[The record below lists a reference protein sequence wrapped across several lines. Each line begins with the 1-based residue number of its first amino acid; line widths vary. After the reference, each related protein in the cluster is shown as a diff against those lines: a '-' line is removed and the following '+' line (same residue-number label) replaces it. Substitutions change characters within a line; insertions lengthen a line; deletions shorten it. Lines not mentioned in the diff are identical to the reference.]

1 MYSNLNK
8 IFEFDTKMLR
18 WTEYMDSYY
27 YGIKKYLVREDL
39 TKLDQMRSNYKRYKF
54 IVLNNQ
60 KSNRCCFNLCFF
72 YFKECKLPK
81 VWSGTVVWLIRLIIS
96 IRRSQHG
103 SIDQENN

>member
-1 MYSNLNK
+1 MYSNSNK

-39 TKLDQMRSNYKRYKF
+39 TKLDQMRSNYKRYKL
-54 IVLNNQ
+54 IELNF
-60 KSNRCCFNLCFF
+60 SNTKCYLYKF

-103 SIDQENN
+103 SIDQESY